1 MSADTSTLAEY
12 LSKRFVRSAR
22 TTLEPYENRPRGHYV
37 CANSPEIII
46 IFFTNVFI
54 IPRWINR
61 SFSVCYKGPLN
72 EKKTTKKKCEIY
84 SITYAQTFS
93 SLDFPFFF
101 PRQTFFFFYNTLFRE
116 SNGIVSSCVYTGA
129 HTRANCFAFC
139 GRRRPHQEKNLTET
153 IET

>member
-1 MSADTSTLAEY
+1 MKIEKQQAGTIIMSADTSTLAEY

-84 SITYAQTFS
+84 SITYA
-93 SLDFPFFF
+93 
-101 PRQTFFFFYNTLFRE
+101 
-116 SNGIVSSCVYTGA
+116 
-129 HTRANCFAFC
+129 
-139 GRRRPHQEKNLTET
+139 
-153 IET
+153 